1 MAEDENKKY
10 RVFISA
16 AEASGDAHCGNL
28 IKALKQSGCEIEF
41 VGVGG
46 EKMAE
51 AGCELFDNTV
61 NKAAM
66 TYNAFKH
73 VFSYYLLIRRIN
85 QYLQTNHV
93 DLVIVCDSPAFNFHV
108 AEAGEKAGVKT
119 LFYVAPQLWAWA
131 AWRIKKLRKYCDKLC
146 CILPFEEEWF
156 GERGVDAVFVGNPML
171 DELEAKLGK
180 FKKTYADF
188 DPANVH
194 IALMPG
200 SRDAEINT
208 LWPAM
213 QKIAVMLKKKYPN
226 IAVTSVAVDDK
237 KKEVLRS
244 MQILGFKCQYSI
256 GSVTETARAVDFSLV
271 ASGSAT
277 LQVAAAG
284 CPMVIMY
291 QSSRILWHL
300 VGRWLVKTKFLSLVN
315 ILAQRRLVG
324 EFMPY
329 FNSVA
334 PIAEAVEKLLEEKN
348 QLKQISGELIELVDS
363 VRKDNASEKV
373 AKIASEMLGL

>member
-1 MAEDENKKY
+1 MAEDENKTY

-16 AEASGDAHCGNL
+16 AEPSGDAHCGNL
-28 IKALKQSGCEIEF
+28 INALKQSGCEIDF

-46 EKMAE
+46 EKMAA
-51 AGCELFDNTV
+51 AGCELLENTV

-85 QYLQTNHV
+85 QYLQTYHV

-108 AEAGEKAGVKT
+108 AEAGKKANIKT

-146 CILPFEEEWF
+146 CILPFEEDWF
-156 GERGVDAVFVGNPML
+156 GQRGVDAVFVGNPML
-171 DELEAKLGK
+171 DELDTKLDK

-188 DPANVH
+188 NPENVH

-226 IAVTSVAVDDK
+226 ITITSVAVDDK

-300 VGRWLVKTKFLSLVN
+300 VGKWLVKTKFLSLVN
-315 ILAQRRLVG
+315 ILAQRRLVP

-329 FNSVA
+329 FSSVE
-334 PIAEAVEKLLEEKN
+334 PIAEAVEKLMEEKN
-348 QLKQISGELIELVDS
+348 
-363 VRKDNASEKV
+363 KDNASEKV